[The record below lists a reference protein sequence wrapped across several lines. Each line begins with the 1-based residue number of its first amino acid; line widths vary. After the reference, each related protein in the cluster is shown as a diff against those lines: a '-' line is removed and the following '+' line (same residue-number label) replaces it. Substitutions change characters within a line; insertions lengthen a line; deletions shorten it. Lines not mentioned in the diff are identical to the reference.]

1 MKSSDLWVPYSPYIC
16 LQVSHLKSLGHASG
30 INVPGPHG
38 PNGFPGSKGDPGE
51 PGNIYIGPP
60 GPDGDV
66 GDLGPPGDP
75 GPPGSPGDNGMCI
88 FLKSMTPFDTINT
101 ISLSFS

>member
-1 MKSSDLWVPYSPYIC
+1 MESYDLWVPYSMYIC
-16 LQVSHLKSLGHASG
+16 SQSLTLNSLGHASG
-30 INVPGPHG
+30 IYVPGPHG

-75 GPPGSPGDNGMCI
+75 GPPGSPDDNRMHI
-88 FLKSMTPFDTINT
+88 FLKSNIDTLT
-101 ISLSFS
+101 